1 MMRMYPSYARG
12 VDTFDPRLGHDGR
25 PVEEEEYA

>member
-1 MMRMYPSYARG
+1 MMRMYPPYAG
-12 VDTFDPRLGHDGR
+12 GADKFDPRLGHVGR